1 MTLKDSFLL
10 SIVIPT
16 YNRPSELKQ
25 CLESISY
32 QSKKHGF
39 QVSLDVR
46 DNSTCDDSIQENI
59 NNINVFRQANP
70 SILVRRHDVRNSDGS
85 CLSGDENIYKSIRM
99 KANSSGYRLVL
110 PDDDI
115 LLRNAFEVFEKAII
129 SNPSQAIFYLA
140 KITVNN
146 SNINYIMQNQNF
158 PVNPCVNTYN
168 LTSLPQAPGSYIGLQ
183 SFLYK
188 PNLINS
194 STAF

>member
-99 KANSSGYRLVL
+99 KANSSGYRLVY
-110 PDDDI
+110 PRTI
-115 LLRNAFEVFEKAII
+115 YYCEMLLRC
-129 SNPSQAIFYLA
+129 SR
-140 KITVNN
+140 
-146 SNINYIMQNQNF
+146 
-158 PVNPCVNTYN
+158 
-168 LTSLPQAPGSYIGLQ
+168 
-183 SFLYK
+183 K
-188 PNLINS
+188 P
-194 STAF
+194 